1 MEERKIKLGIYGGT
15 FSPPHA
21 GHVRA
26 AEAFM
31 REAALDKL
39 LVMPVFISNLK
50 AKSTIS
56 AEHRLAMAKLAF
68 GELEG
73 YGERVIVSDYEAS
86 RSEVSYTANTLQH
99 FADDG
104 VELFFLC
111 GTDML
116 LSMGRWYQPEV
127 IFSLATI
134 AYMRREQSPEY
145 DAPIAEAKAR
155 YERDYGARII
165 EVSCPPIKISST
177 ELREKLSNGESTDG
191 LLSPSVQAYIK
202 EHRLYHE

>member
-1 MEERKIKLGIYGGT
+1 MNKHKTRLGIYGGT

-39 LVMPVFISNLK
+39 LIMPVYISNLK
-50 AKSTIS
+50 AQSTIPS
-56 AEHRLAMAKLAF
+56 EHRLAMAKLAF
-68 GELEG
+68 GEISG

-86 RSEVSYTANTLQH
+86 RSEISYTANTLRH
-99 FADDG
+99 FSDEN

-116 LSMGRWYQPEV
+116 LSMDRWYQPDV

-145 DAPIAEAKAR
+145 DAPIADAKAR
-155 YERDYGARII
+155 YAQDYGAKII
-165 EVSCPPIKISST
+165 EVNCPPIEISST
-177 ELREKLSNGESTDG
+177 ELREKLLKGDSTDG
-191 LLSPSVQAYIK
+191 LLSPAVQAYIK

>member
-1 MEERKIKLGIYGGT
+1 MKDRKIKLGIYGGT

-31 REAALDKL
+31 QEAGLDKL
-39 LVMPVFISNLK
+39 LIMPVYVSNLK
-50 AKSTIS
+50 AKSTVS

-68 GELEG
+68 GELVG
-73 YGERVIVSDYEAS
+73 FGNRLIVSDYEAS
-86 RSEVSYTANTLQH
+86 RNEVSYTANTLRH
-99 FADDG
+99 FAQED

-155 YERDYGARII
+155 YARDFGARIL
-165 EVSCPPIKISST
+165 EVNCPPIEISST
-177 ELREKLSNGESTDG
+177 QLREKLSKGEATDG
-191 LLSPSVQAYIK
+191 LLSPDVQAYIK
-202 EHRLYHE
+202 EHQLYNE